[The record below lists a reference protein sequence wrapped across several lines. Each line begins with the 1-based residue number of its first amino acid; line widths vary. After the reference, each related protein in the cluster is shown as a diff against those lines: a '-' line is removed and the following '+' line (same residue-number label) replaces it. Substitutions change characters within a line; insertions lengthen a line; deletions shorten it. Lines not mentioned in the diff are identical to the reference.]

1 RAPLDLA
8 FAPQAAAPD
17 WQWRV
22 GATSLAI
29 KLPSGSGAVVRHDRS
44 NAGGGR
50 WETRGGID
58 KLVVSRAIIQE
69 LQALLPADDP
79 EQDRGRVIVDDDDRY
94 ASVKIVFDAD
104 WDLKFAGALAG
115 SVDVRRVSG
124 DFIVPAEPEFP
135 LGLRNLD
142 VHVTATPT
150 GASASRLAAELNV
163 STEKVGQIK
172 ATAGAVLRSPPEGG
186 FTLDA
191 TPRTFDLV
199 ADINDLSWVS
209 FFAGDAMG
217 IGGVLHANVRGSA
230 GADGDWDAQGT
241 VTGREIRVVR
251 VDDGVRLLDGEL
263 SARLEGDRF
272 ILESLRFP
280 AQLRVTPD

>member
-1 RAPLDLA
+1 LWQDLQLPEFELDLTVGEQKLAGQGSLGMPDSRLELDLAVSRLADLWPGLPGGARAKGWISGTLRQHATDLQATYTPADSQADKVGSAPIDAHVALQGGWGPLKQGQPEEGWRGRLTVLKADHAGLGLDMRAPLDLA

-124 DFIVPAEPEFP
+124 DFIVP
-135 LGLRNLD
+135 
-142 VHVTATPT
+142 
-150 GASASRLAAELNV
+150 
-163 STEKVGQIK
+163 
-172 ATAGAVLRSPPEGG
+172 
-186 FTLDA
+186 
-191 TPRTFDLV
+191 
-199 ADINDLSWVS
+199 
-209 FFAGDAMG
+209 
-217 IGGVLHANVRGSA
+217 
-230 GADGDWDAQGT
+230 
-241 VTGREIRVVR
+241 
-251 VDDGVRLLDGEL
+251 
-263 SARLEGDRF
+263 
-272 ILESLRFP
+272 
-280 AQLRVTPD
+280 